1 MSSRTNGRRPK
12 GLKSTYVRDLI
23 FRDILR
29 FFRASPQQHVSSL
42 CSIEMTDSRFDL
54 AYIELRLFIRSCLN
68 LSNNIGVDP
77 TSMSFY
83 ICRMTASRI
92 HYPCHIDR
100 MGDISISLPVW
111 ANRRVRPFLY
121 RGFIACVPGQTH
133 RSAPTFSFFLS
144 YRPHGRYLYFA
155 LRSLTTYRD

>member
-54 AYIELRLFIRSCLN
+54 AYIELRLFYKSSPLITPTYRNPQGVTIPRSLQLTAADVIETPFSVLTFP
-68 LSNNIGVDP
+68 LS
-77 TSMSFY
+77 
-83 ICRMTASRI
+83 A
-92 HYPCHIDR
+92 
-100 MGDISISLPVW
+100 
-111 ANRRVRPFLY
+111 VRFHL
-121 RGFIACVPGQTH
+121 
-133 RSAPTFSFFLS
+133 SAFSFPLSRTARLLSPIRAFLQS
-144 YRPHGRYLYFA
+144 WEHLHRERENMP
-155 LRSLTTYRD
+155 